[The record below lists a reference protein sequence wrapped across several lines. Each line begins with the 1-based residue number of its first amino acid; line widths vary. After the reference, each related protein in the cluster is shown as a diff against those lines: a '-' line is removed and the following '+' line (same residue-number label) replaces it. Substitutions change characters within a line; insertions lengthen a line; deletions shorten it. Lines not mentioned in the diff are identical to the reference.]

1 MRDSKKKYES
11 VMRCMMFFS
20 VLAVLFFAVSVK
32 TEGALL
38 KNDRLV
44 PVRNKNI
51 YRIRREPANSI
62 DVIVLGDSLSYSA
75 ISPMLLWKEHGFT
88 TYVCGQ
94 SGQKILET
102 ENMLKTVLENQK
114 PKLVILETDVMFRG
128 LTGLKSINESIEEL
142 LNYYIPVFRGHDA
155 WKSLVMDKEYAEKNY
170 KGFAFRCTVQPYE
183 KGDYM
188 VSTEEKE
195 ELSDTVLT
203 HMDTIISLC
212 REHGAELLLV
222 ATPSPLNYNYARH
235 NSLAA
240 YAEEHQLSFVDMNL
254 KLKETG
260 INWKTDSLD
269 KGDHLNLS
277 GAEKVSRYL
286 GRYIAKEYGLPDH
299 RGKTRYR
306 NWEDEAADYENNAR
320 KHMKEM
326 ADLKKN

>member
-155 WKSLVMDKEYAEKNY
+155 WKSLVMDKEYADSVLQDSVTANKKIVDELKGVEKDMCQALLEIMEPEINQIKQEY
-170 KGFAFRCTVQPYE
+170 AKEV
-183 KGDYM
+183 
-188 VSTEEKE
+188 TEEVTKKDVAITVKTLRDLGQSE
-195 ELSDTVLT
+195 DFIREIIIKNFELPPADADEIL
-203 HMDTIISLC
+203 IS
-212 REHGAELLLV
+212 
-222 ATPSPLNYNYARH
+222 
-235 NSLAA
+235 
-240 YAEEHQLSFVDMNL
+240 
-254 KLKETG
+254 
-260 INWKTDSLD
+260 
-269 KGDHLNLS
+269 
-277 GAEKVSRYL
+277 
-286 GRYIAKEYGLPDH
+286 
-299 RGKTRYR
+299 
-306 NWEDEAADYENNAR
+306 
-320 KHMKEM
+320 
-326 ADLKKN
+326 